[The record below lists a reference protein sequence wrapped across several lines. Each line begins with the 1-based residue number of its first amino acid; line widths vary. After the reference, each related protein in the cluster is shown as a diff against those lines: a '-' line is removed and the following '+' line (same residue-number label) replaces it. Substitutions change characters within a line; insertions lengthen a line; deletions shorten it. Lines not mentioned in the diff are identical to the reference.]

1 MTTQDNSNIVM
12 PTQDQ
17 RDIVRP
23 STELGT
29 PSLTIVQ
36 VSRSPSL
43 PSGSPF
49 WDQMDL
55 ISPPSSPSP
64 SRVPES
70 TMDLD
75 RYVQRG
81 FSEDLALPPRQIE
94 KPFRFLDLPAEI
106 RHMIYRL
113 TFREPRAVRLKPFE
127 CNCIRCSCGHR
138 YRRDLRKMIR
148 QWSPPRLA
156 LVSKRLWQETVSLYY
171 AVTDFKW
178 YWDPLSVFVRSEKSS
193 LVESIGFLQRALDFA
208 SKHDIQIKGITVCSP
223 DHCTGYDQFV
233 ENLVHSVQVLA
244 PLQQSLEKTGK
255 AHPNLREIAFS
266 EDNSLACRIFDFAGS
281 LKSYELINEEQL
293 DLVMRDFLHQDP
305 EGAGMI
311 CAIED
316 TERWVDGFERYLRR
330 EKKKEQREANKAKGP
345 ERWNSVLR
353 GRKDN
358 EANKDEGPERWNG
371 ALRGRA
377 TRGRK

>member
-1 MTTQDNSNIVM
+1 MYIHHNMLIIATGHSHVNIDPYTT
-12 PTQDQ
+12 P
-17 RDIVRP
+17 P
-23 STELGT
+23 GT
-29 PSLTIVQ
+29 PSDDEQSPLPPMTMSPRPRRPKCLRTAVFWELTDC
-36 VSRSPSL
+36 RHYPPSPGTGL
-43 PSGSPF
+43 T
-49 WDQMDL
+49 L
-55 ISPPSSPSP
+55 ISPVPYPYKPSPLPASFYGDDDNEDIEDNDQIMTFDGTTSPRDPMIIDTNTLAHISADMKEALRESRNENGYPITSSPS
-64 SRVPES
+64 
-70 TMDLD
+70 T
-75 RYVQRG
+75 
-81 FSEDLALPPRQIE
+81 
-94 KPFRFLDLPAEI
+94 
-106 RHMIYRL
+106 
-113 TFREPRAVRLKPFE
+113 
-127 CNCIRCSCGHR
+127 
-138 YRRDLRKMIR
+138 RK
-148 QWSPPRLA
+148 L
-156 LVSKRLWQETVSLYY
+156 LL
-171 AVTDFKW
+171 
-178 YWDPLSVFVRSEKSS
+178 
-193 LVESIGFLQRALDFA
+193 
-208 SKHDIQIKGITVCSP
+208 
-223 DHCTGYDQFV
+223 
-233 ENLVHSVQVLA
+233 LA
-244 PLQQSLEKTGK
+244 PLQQSLGKTGK

-377 TRGRK
+377 IRGRK